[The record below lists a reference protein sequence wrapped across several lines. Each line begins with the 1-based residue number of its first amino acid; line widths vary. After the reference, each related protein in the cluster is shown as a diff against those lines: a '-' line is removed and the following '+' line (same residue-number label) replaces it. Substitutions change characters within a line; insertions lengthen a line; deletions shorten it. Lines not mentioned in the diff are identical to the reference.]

1 VPDSAK
7 GIDMIYRVYLDLY
20 PIEMTLVLETES
32 LDEARETMA
41 LMKQERDTE
50 GCALNVGIYMKE
62 TMIDVNGV
70 EQESWTYVI

>member
-1 VPDSAK
+1 
-7 GIDMIYRVYLDLY
+7 MTYRVYLDLY

-32 LDEARETMA
+32 LDAAREKMA
-41 LMKQERDTE
+41 LMKQEQDTE
-50 GCALNVGIYMKE
+50 GCALNVGLYMRE